1 MDVDPRRLVVLHTVH
16 QAGGIA
22 AAARL
27 LGVSPSAVSQT
38 VRRLEQEAGVPLL
51 DRADGRAEL
60 TRTGLAL
67 AAYGGRIA
75 EELSAA
81 ERELTG
87 AGTAGIEGPVAI
99 GSVLAVLTTLV
110 ARATASLVERYPALR
125 PELRETSASDGLR
138 ALRQGALDVLL
149 ITGDQEHR
157 PDAPSGCALKVLT
170 QEQYRVGVP
179 GSWGEPPTGAAELA
193 AVPWIGAP
201 EGSARARAHARL
213 ATELGL
219 PDRPTAHRAT
229 NWSAVAA
236 MVRAGLGAVVLPGS
250 VASRTP
256 GLTLLPL
263 PVPGTFETLVLHR
276 LTAPG
281 QVPAPVAAV
290 LTHLAEVTLDVAEE
304 LSRAGL
310 LEREPVVRRALV

>member
-1 MDVDPRRLVVLHTVH
+1 MELEPRRLVVLHTVQ

-27 LGVSPSAVSQT
+27 LGISPSAVSQT
-38 VRRLEQEAGVPLL
+38 VRRLEQEAGAVLL
-51 DRADGRAEL
+51 DRAEGRAEL

-67 AAYGGRIA
+67 AAHGARIA

-81 ERELTG
+81 ERALTG
-87 AGTAGIEGPVAI
+87 TGTAGVEGPVSI
-99 GSVLAVLTTLV
+99 GSVLAVLTVLV
-110 ARATASLVERYPALR
+110 ARVTASLAERHPALR
-125 PELRETSASDGLR
+125 PELSETSAPDGLR
-138 ALRQGALDVLL
+138 ALRRGALDVLL

-157 PDAPSGCALKVLT
+157 PVPPAGCGLKVLA
-170 QEQYRVGVP
+170 QERYRVGVP
-179 GSWGEPPTGAAELA
+179 SAWGEPPAAAAGLA

-201 EGSARARAHARL
+201 DGSARARAHARL
-213 ATELGL
+213 AAELGL
-219 PDRPTAHRAT
+219 PEQPTAHRAT

-236 MVRAGLGAVVLPGS
+236 MVRAGLGAVVLPES

-256 GLTLLPL
+256 GLSLLPV

-276 LTAPG
+276 LSGPG
-281 QVPAPVAAV
+281 QVSAPVAAV
-290 LTHLAEVTLDVAEE
+290 LTRLAEVTLDVAEE

-310 LEREPVVRRALV
+310 LEREPVVRTTLV

>member
-1 MDVDPRRLVVLHTVH
+1 MDVDPRRLVVLHTVR

-38 VRRLEQEAGVPLL
+38 VRRLEQETGVPLL
-51 DRADGRAEL
+51 DRAEGRAEL
-60 TRTGLAL
+60 TRAGLAL
-67 AAYGGRIA
+67 AAHGGRIA
-75 EELSAA
+75 DELASAA
-81 ERELTG
+81 RDLTDTGPERV
-87 AGTAGIEGPVAI
+87 EGPVVI

-110 ARATASLVERYPALR
+110 ARTTASLVERCPDLR
-125 PELRETSASDGLR
+125 PQLRETSAPDGLR

-157 PDAPSGCALKVLT
+157 PVPPPDCGLRILAR
-170 QEQYRVGVP
+170 EHYRVGVP
-179 GSWGEPPTGAAELA
+179 GAWGDPPAGAAGLA

-201 EGSARARAHARL
+201 EGSARAWAHARL
-213 ATELGL
+213 AAEIGL
-219 PDRPTAHRAT
+219 PDRPTAHLAT

-236 MVRAGLGAVVLPGS
+236 MVRAGLGAVVLPDS

-263 PVPGTFETLVLHR
+263 PVPGMFETLALYR
-276 LTAPG
+276 LTARG
-281 QVPAPVAAV
+281 GTSAPTAAV
-290 LTHLAEVTLDVAEE
+290 LTRLAEVTLEVAEE

-310 LEREPVVRRALV
+310 LESEPVVRKTLV

>member
-27 LGVSPSAVSQT
+27 LGISPSAVSQT
-38 VRRLEQEAGVPLL
+38 VRRLERETGVPLL

-67 AAYGGRIA
+67 AAHGGRIA

-87 AGTAGIEGPVAI
+87 TGAAGVEGPVVI

-110 ARATASLVERYPALR
+110 ARATASLVERHPALR
-125 PELRETSASDGLR
+125 PELHETSAADGLR
-138 ALRQGALDVLL
+138 SLRQGALDVLL

-157 PDAPSGCALKVLT
+157 PTPPPGCGLKVLA

-179 GSWGEPPTGAAELA
+179 SVWGEPPAGAAELA
-193 AVPWIGAP
+193 ALPWIGAP
-201 EGSARARAHARL
+201 EGSARACAHARL

-250 VASRTP
+250 VASLTP

-276 LTAPG
+276 LTGPG
-281 QVPAPVAAV
+281 QISAPVAAV
-290 LTHLAEVTLDVAEE
+290 LTRLAEVTLDVAEE

-310 LEREPVVRRALV
+310 LEREPVVKAVLV

>member
-1 MDVDPRRLVVLHTVH
+1 MDLEPKRLVVLHTVQ

-27 LGVSPSAVSQT
+27 LGISPSAVSQT
-38 VRRLEQEAGVPLL
+38 VRRLEREAGAQLL
-51 DRADGRAEL
+51 DRAEGRAEL
-60 TRTGLAL
+60 TRAGVAL

-87 AGTAGIEGPVAI
+87 GGAAGVEGPVSI

-110 ARATASLVERYPALR
+110 ARATASLAERYPALR
-125 PELRETSASDGLR
+125 PQLRETSSADGLR
-138 ALRQGALDVLL
+138 ELRQGSLDVLL

-157 PDAPSGCALKVLT
+157 PSPPQGCGLRVLA
-170 QEQYRVGVP
+170 QDQYRVGVP
-179 GSWGEPPTGAAELA
+179 SAWGELPAKAADLA
-193 AVPWIGAP
+193 SVPWIGAP
-201 EGSARARAHARL
+201 QGSARACAHDRL
-213 ATELGL
+213 AAELGL
-219 PDRPTAHRAT
+219 PPSSTAHRAT

-250 VASRTP
+250 VAAQTP
-256 GLTLLPL
+256 GLTLLPVA
-263 PVPGTFETLVLHR
+263 VPGTFETLVLHR

-281 QVPAPVAAV
+281 RVSAPVAAV
-290 LTHLAEVTLDVAEE
+290 LTRLAEVTLDVAEE

-310 LEREPVVRRALV
+310 LDHEPVVRTVLT

>member
-1 MDVDPRRLVVLHTVH
+1 MDLEPRRLVVLHTVQ

-27 LGVSPSAVSQT
+27 LGISASAVSQT
-38 VRRLEQEAGVPLL
+38 LRRLEREAGAPLL
-51 DRADGRAEL
+51 DRTEGRAEL
-60 TRTGLAL
+60 TRAGLAL

-75 EELSAA
+75 EELAAA
-81 ERELTG
+81 ERELAGTG
-87 AGTAGIEGPVAI
+87 AAGVQGPVSI
-99 GSVLAVLTTLV
+99 GAVLAVLTTLA
-110 ARATASLVERYPALR
+110 ARATASLAERYPQLR
-125 PELRETSASDGLR
+125 PRLCETSRADGLR

-157 PDAPSGCALKVLT
+157 PSPPPDCGLRVLA

-179 GSWGEPPTGAAELA
+179 SAWGEPPAGAAALA

-201 EGSARARAHARL
+201 DGSARAWAHARL
-213 ATELGL
+213 AAELGL
-219 PDRPTAHRAT
+219 PQSAAAHRAT
-229 NWSAVAA
+229 NWSAAAA

-250 VASRTP
+250 VASRTA
-256 GLTLLPL
+256 GLTLLPV
-263 PVPGTFETLVLHR
+263 PVPGTFETLALHR

-281 QVPAPVAAV
+281 QVRAPVAAV
-290 LTHLAEVTLDVAEE
+290 LTRLAEVTLDVAEE

-310 LEREPVVRRALV
+310 LEREPVVRAVLT

>member
-1 MDVDPRRLVVLHTVH
+1 MDVDPRRLVVLHAVH

-87 AGTAGIEGPVAI
+87 TGTAAVEGAVVI
-99 GSVLAVLTTLV
+99 GSVLAVLTTLA

-125 PELRETSASDGLR
+125 PELRETSTEDGLR
-138 ALRQGALDVLL
+138 ALRHGALDVLL

-157 PDAPSGCALKVLT
+157 PAPPPGCGLKVLA

-179 GSWGEPPTGAAELA
+179 SAWGKTPTGVAELA

-201 EGSARARAHARL
+201 EGSARACAHARL
-213 ATELGL
+213 AAELGL

-250 VASRTP
+250 VASRPP
-256 GLTLLPL
+256 GLTLLPV

-281 QVPAPVAAV
+281 QVSAPVAAV
-290 LTHLAEVTLDVAEE
+290 LTRLAEVTLDAAEE

-310 LEREPVVRRALV
+310 LEREPVVRTVLV

>member
-27 LGVSPSAVSQT
+27 LGISASAVSQT
-38 VRRLEQEAGVPLL
+38 VRRLEQETGVPLL

-75 EELSAA
+75 DELAAA

-87 AGTAGIEGPVAI
+87 TGPADVEGPVVI

-110 ARATASLVERYPALR
+110 ARVTASLVEHHPGLR
-125 PELRETSASDGLR
+125 PELRETSAPDGLR

-157 PDAPSGCALKVLT
+157 PDPPPGCGLKVLA

-179 GSWGEPPTGAAELA
+179 AAWGEPPTEAAELA

-201 EGSARARAHARL
+201 EGSARACAHARL
-213 ATELGL
+213 VTEFGL

-229 NWSAVAA
+229 NWSAAAA
-236 MVRAGLGAVVLPGS
+236 MVRAGLGAVVLPSS

-263 PVPGTFETLVLHR
+263 SVPGTFETLVLHR

-281 QVPAPVAAV
+281 QIAAPVAAV
-290 LTHLAEVTLDVAEE
+290 LTRLAEVTLDVAEE

-310 LEREPVVRRALV
+310 LEREPVVRTVLV

>member
-1 MDVDPRRLVVLHTVH
+1 MDLEPRRLVVLHTVH

-27 LGVSPSAVSQT
+27 LGISPSAVSQT
-38 VRRLEQEAGVPLL
+38 VRRLEQEAGAPLL

-67 AAYGGRIA
+67 AAHGGRIA
-75 EELSAA
+75 EELCGA
-81 ERELTG
+81 ERELTRT
-87 AGTAGIEGPVAI
+87 GTAGVQGPVSI

-110 ARATASLVERYPALR
+110 ARATASLAERYPALR
-125 PELRETSASDGLR
+125 PQLRETSTADGLR

-157 PDAPSGCALKVLT
+157 PSPPPGCGLKVLA

-179 GSWGEPPTGAAELA
+179 SVWGETPAGAAALA
-193 AVPWIGAP
+193 AVPWIEAP
-201 EGSARARAHARL
+201 DGSARARAHARL
-213 ATELGL
+213 AAELGL
-219 PDRPTAHRAT
+219 PERPTAHQAT

-256 GLTLLPL
+256 GLTLLPV

-276 LTAPG
+276 LTGPG
-281 QVPAPVAAV
+281 QVSAPVAAV
-290 LTHLAEVTLDVAEE
+290 LTRLAEVTLDVAEE

-310 LEREPVVRRALV
+310 LEHEPVVRTVLV